1 MVIQEFRNAFE
12 RRHDLCMSMKRE
24 GKGIIGCFYGAVPKE
39 VIHAAGLI
47 PVQLLEDRTERFEEH
62 SGLLPF
68 LCGMSKNV
76 AGQIYQGKY
85 SYLDGIVVG
94 TVCDTNR
101 HVFDIWVYRK
111 VAPFLRLLRTPAK
124 ADREALEFYA
134 KDLRK
139 LASELGRI
147 SGVEANGDRLRQSVE
162 LFNEN
167 RVLVEEFQSRR
178 ESMGINARE
187 GIFVVASSLIL
198 PVERHT
204 QLLRTLLSE
213 ERPPEAPQEDKPRV
227 YISALNFNMAL
238 DLVSLVERYGGEVAG
253 FDLHQSARYACD
265 PIPLDDE
272 DPFLC
277 VAKGYLRRVPIPGVY
292 EFEKRAEALKR
303 ELERTEARGIIF
315 LSQLYCDAY
324 AMEHAILMEKMN
336 RWGIPYLKLEAE
348 DSPGSLEQLNV
359 RVQSFIESLS

>member
-1 MVIQEFRNAFE
+1 MVIEEFRHAFE
-12 RRHDLCMSMKRE
+12 RRHDLCISMKRE

-47 PVQLLEDRTERFEEH
+47 PIQLLEDRTERFEEH

-76 AGQIYQGKY
+76 TGQIYLGKY

-124 ADREALEFYA
+124 AGKEALEFYA

-147 SGVEANGDRLRQSVE
+147 SGVEANGERLRQSVE

-167 RVLVEEFQSRR
+167 RALIEEFQGKR
-178 ESMGINARE
+178 ESLGINAQE

-198 PVERHT
+198 PVEKHS
-204 QLLRTLLSE
+204 QLMKALLSE
-213 ERPPEAPQEDKPRV
+213 MRPTQPSEEDKPRV

-238 DLVSLVERYGGEVAG
+238 DLVSLVETYGGKVAG
-253 FDLHQSARYACD
+253 FDLHQSARYASE

-277 VAKGYLRRVPIPGVY
+277 VAKGYIRRVPIPGVY
-292 EFEKRAEALKR
+292 DFEKRAEALKT
-303 ELERTEARGIIF
+303 EMERTKARGIIF

-324 AMEHAILMEKMN
+324 AMEHAILMEKMS
-336 RWGIPYLKLEAE
+336 RSGIPYLKLEAE